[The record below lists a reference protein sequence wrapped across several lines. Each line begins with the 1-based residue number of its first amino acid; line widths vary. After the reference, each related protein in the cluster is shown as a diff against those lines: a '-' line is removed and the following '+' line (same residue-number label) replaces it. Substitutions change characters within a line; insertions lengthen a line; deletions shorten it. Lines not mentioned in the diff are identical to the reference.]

1 MLANKTRPKP
11 LRWQRTRYSP
21 WTRQLDVFSA
31 AGQFTFFLWWDNFWQ
46 NNSSATKRQRAKW
59 LVKTMLDLG
68 PTFIKIGQSLSTR
81 ADILPKEYVEELGSL
96 QDRVPSFSTAEA
108 IAIIESQFNSS
119 LYTLFRDFQERP
131 LAAASLGQVHK
142 AQLQTGEEVVVK
154 IQRPGLRKLFDL
166 DVKAVKKVVRF
177 CQRHF
182 AWTQNYDL
190 DAIYDEFFT
199 ILFQEI
205 DYIREGKNADRFR
218 QNFQDYSDII
228 VPKVYWEFTTEK
240 VLTLE
245 YLPGIKIDD
254 RSRIESY
261 NLNPKR
267 INQIGVCCYLKQLLL
282 DGFFQADPHPG
293 NLAVSPTTG
302 GVIFYDFGM
311 MGEVKG
317 LTKDTMIK
325 TFFAVLRKDDDE
337 VLATLIEMGLI
348 EPVADMMPVRRL
360 IAFLLEKFVEKPIN
374 FYEFNEIKDEIY
386 SMFEQQPFRL
396 PAEMTFIL
404 KSLTTLDGVAKA
416 LDPEYNLLVCAQPFV
431 KNLTVSQ
438 RRGRIVGELAK
449 QTRDFIK
456 YKLQQPSKTQVL
468 IESLQKRIEDGELQF
483 RVRTLESDRLLKR
496 INLALKSLI
505 YASVSGFSLLSGSV
519 LLTGGGYLGGAIAAF
534 SVSAYGLFMLLR
546 SLFKLSLREKLDR
559 MSEK

>member
-1 MLANKTRPKP
+1 MLAKKTGPKP
-11 LRWQRTRYSP
+11 LRWQRTQYSP
-21 WTRQLDVFSA
+21 LTRQIDVFSA
-31 AGQFTFFLWWDNFWQ
+31 AGKFMFFLWWDNLSQ
-46 NNSSATKRQRAKW
+46 NNSPSTKRKRAKW
-59 LVKTMLDLG
+59 LVKTMLNLG

-81 ADILPKEYVEELGSL
+81 ADILPKEYVDELGTL
-96 QDRVPSFSTAEA
+96 QDRVPSFGTTEA
-108 IAIIESQFNSS
+108 IAIIESELNSS
-119 LYTLFRDFQERP
+119 LYTLFRDFKERP
-131 LAAASLGQVHK
+131 LAAASLGQVHR
-142 AQLQTGEEVVVK
+142 ATLQTGEEVVVK
-154 IQRPGLRKLFDL
+154 VQRPGLRRLFDL
-166 DVKAVKKVVRF
+166 DVKAVRKVMRF

-182 AWTQNYDL
+182 SWTRKYDL

-205 DYIREGKNADRFR
+205 DYALEGRNADRFR
-218 QNFQDYSDII
+218 ENFKDYPEIL
-228 VPKVYWEFTTEK
+228 VPKVYWEFTREK

-254 RSRIESY
+254 RPRIESF
-261 NLNPKR
+261 NINPKK

-302 GVIFYDFGM
+302 GIIFYDFGM

-337 VLATLIEMGLI
+337 VLETLIEMGLI

-360 IAFLLEKFVEKPIN
+360 IAFLLERFIEKPID
-374 FYEFNEIKDEIY
+374 FYEFNEIKDELY
-386 SMFEQQPFRL
+386 AMFEQQPFRL

-431 KNLTVSQ
+431 KNLTVSG

-449 QTRDFIK
+449 QTRNFIK
-456 YKLQQPSKTQVL
+456 YKLQQPSQSQIL
-468 IESLQKRIEDGELQF
+468 IESLQRRIEDGELQF

-505 YASVSGFSLLSGSV
+505 YSTVTGFSFLSGSV
-519 LLTGGGYLGGAIAAF
+519 LLNGGYLGGAIAVFA
-534 SVSAYGLFMLLR
+534 VSAYGLFILLR
-546 SLFKLSLREKLDR
+546 SLFRLSVRERMDG

>member
-1 MLANKTRPKP
+1 MLN
-11 LRWQRTRYSP
+11 
-21 WTRQLDVFSA
+21 
-31 AGQFTFFLWWDNFWQ
+31 
-46 NNSSATKRQRAKW
+46 
-59 LVKTMLDLG
+59 LG

-81 ADILPKEYVEELGSL
+81 ADILPAEYVDELGSL
-96 QDRVPSFSTAEA
+96 QDRVPAFNTNEA
-108 IAIIESQFNSS
+108 IAIIESELNSS
-119 LYTLFRDFQERP
+119 LYTLFRDFKERP

-142 AQLQTGEEVVVK
+142 ARLQTGEEVVVK
-154 IQRPGLRKLFDL
+154 VQRPGLRKLFDL
-166 DVKAVKKVVRF
+166 DVKAVKKVMGF
-177 CQRHF
+177 FQRNF
-182 AWTQNYDL
+182 AWTRKYDL

-205 DYIREGKNADRFR
+205 DYVREGQNADRFR
-218 QNFQDYSDII
+218 ENFKDYPEII

-261 NLNPKR
+261 KINPKKV
-267 INQIGVCCYLKQLLL
+267 NQIGVCCYLKQLLL

-317 LTKDTMIK
+317 LTKDKMIK

-337 VLATLIEMGLI
+337 VLDTLIEMGLI

-360 IAFLLEKFVEKPIN
+360 MAFLLEKFVEKPID

-431 KNLTVSQ
+431 KSLTVSQ

-456 YKLQQPSKTQVL
+456 YKLQQPSKAEVL
-468 IESLQKRIEDGELQF
+468 IQSLQKRIEDGELQL

-505 YASVSGFSLLSGSV
+505 YATISGFSVLSASV
-519 LLTGGGYLGGAIAAF
+519 LLNGGYLGGAIAAF
-534 SVSAYGLFMLLR
+534 SVSVFGLFILLR
-546 SLFKLSLREKLDR
+546 SLFKLSVRERLDR
-559 MSEK
+559 MTEK